1 MSFSRTLGDGRI
13 NLEQQR
19 KRAKELLRQWRRDP
33 ASRTGLPGQEP
44 RLADAQW
51 QVARELGFASWPRL
65 KAHVDAIAFASRH
78 PDLVGGDEAATLHL
92 RCGNDIAHGLKLAGF
107 RGDFRMF
114 ADPLTMGPVPNL
126 PLPEFLALRSDYLSR
141 AFDLDPADAQ
151 ARQRQEYAGLER
163 LGEYSRVAL
172 WCEADAYDQLFLVR
186 VLAGMQTPPEHLELI
201 EIDRVPGVERFVG
214 IGQLAPE
221 LLAWLWTQRRPL
233 DAEALALARAA
244 WDAYRDPAPLRWAQ
258 LAAAPTPALPL
269 LGPALRRQLHELPA
283 LRDGLSL
290 SERLTLEIV
299 RDGERP
305 SAGQVFAE
313 LTARREPLPYL
324 GDLMFRVL
332 LRALLEEP
340 GALLRTP
347 APELPWERQ
356 PLALT
361 AAGRE
366 VLAGRRYRLDL
377 GAPNAGSAA
386 YACAPAP
393 RTGRWTSRTGRYG
406 GRTHGTDAH
415 RPDERNGRAAT
426 IIARPFSRTRPPMK
440 KIPLAAAD
448 PDRLDTWVKY
458 REGLCGECNA
468 TCCTLPVE
476 VRIDDLIRMR
486 LVDEFE
492 REEPAKRIAKR
503 LEKDGVIEHFN
514 HKREIFT
521 LTRMAN
527 GDCLYLDRKTR
538 LCTIYARRP
547 DTCRNH
553 PRIGPRPGYCAYRPR

>member
-1 MSFSRTLGDGRI
+1 MSFSRILGDGRI

-33 ASRTGLPGQEP
+33 ASRTGLPGQAP

-107 RGDFRMF
+107 RGGFRMF

-221 LLAWLWTQRRPL
+221 LLAWLWTRRRPL

-313 LTARREPLPYL
+313 LTARGEPLPYL

-377 GAPNAGSAA
+377 GAPERWVGGVCLRAGTAHWA
-386 YACAPAP
+386 LDEQDRPVWREDP
-393 RTGRWTSRTGRYG
+393 R
-406 GRTHGTDAH
+406 H
-415 RPDERNGRAAT
+415 
-426 IIARPFSRTRPPMK
+426 
-440 KIPLAAAD
+440 
-448 PDRLDTWVKY
+448 
-458 REGLCGECNA
+458 
-468 TCCTLPVE
+468 
-476 VRIDDLIRMR
+476 
-486 LVDEFE
+486 
-492 REEPAKRIAKR
+492 
-503 LEKDGVIEHFN
+503 
-514 HKREIFT
+514 
-521 LTRMAN
+521 
-527 GDCLYLDRKTR
+527 
-538 LCTIYARRP
+538 
-547 DTCRNH
+547 
-553 PRIGPRPGYCAYRPR
+553 

>member
-1 MSFSRTLGDGRI
+1 MSFSRILGDGRI

-33 ASRTGLPGQEP
+33 ASRTGLPGQAP

-107 RGDFRMF
+107 RGGFRMF

-151 ARQRQEYAGLER
+151 ARQRQEYAG
-163 LGEYSRVAL
+163 
-172 WCEADAYDQLFLVR
+172 
-186 VLAGMQTPPEHLELI
+186 
-201 EIDRVPGVERFVG
+201 
-214 IGQLAPE
+214 
-221 LLAWLWTQRRPL
+221 
-233 DAEALALARAA
+233 
-244 WDAYRDPAPLRWAQ
+244 
-258 LAAAPTPALPL
+258 
-269 LGPALRRQLHELPA
+269 
-283 LRDGLSL
+283 
-290 SERLTLEIV
+290 
-299 RDGERP
+299 
-305 SAGQVFAE
+305 

-377 GAPNAGSAA
+377 GAPERWVGGVRLRAG
-386 YACAPAP
+386 
-393 RTGRWTSRTGRYG
+393 T
-406 GRTHGTDAH
+406 AH
-415 RPDERNGRAAT
+415 
-426 IIARPFSRTRPPMK
+426 
-440 KIPLAAAD
+440 
-448 PDRLDTWVKY
+448 
-458 REGLCGECNA
+458 
-468 TCCTLPVE
+468 
-476 VRIDDLIRMR
+476 
-486 LVDEFE
+486 
-492 REEPAKRIAKR
+492 
-503 LEKDGVIEHFN
+503 
-514 HKREIFT
+514 
-521 LTRMAN
+521 
-527 GDCLYLDRKTR
+527 
-538 LCTIYARRP
+538 
-547 DTCRNH
+547 
-553 PRIGPRPGYCAYRPR
+553 

>member
-1 MSFSRTLGDGRI
+1 MPLHHSPPGRRPPTLAVGVLLVLLSSASQAETWVITDKAHPVSATGSI

-107 RGDFRMF
+107 RSDFRMF

-221 LLAWLWTQRRPL
+221 LLAWLWTRRRPL

-244 WDAYRDPAPLRWAQ
+244 WDAYRDRSTDVPP
-258 LAAAPTPALPL
+258 PMCSTC
-269 LGPALRRQLHELPA
+269 
-283 LRDGLSL
+283 
-290 SERLTLEIV
+290 
-299 RDGERP
+299 
-305 SAGQVFAE
+305 
-313 LTARREPLPYL
+313 
-324 GDLMFRVL
+324 
-332 LRALLEEP
+332 
-340 GALLRTP
+340 
-347 APELPWERQ
+347 
-356 PLALT
+356 T
-361 AAGRE
+361 AA
-366 VLAGRRYRLDL
+366 
-377 GAPNAGSAA
+377 S
-386 YACAPAP
+386 
-393 RTGRWTSRTGRYG
+393 
-406 GRTHGTDAH
+406 
-415 RPDERNGRAAT
+415 
-426 IIARPFSRTRPPMK
+426 
-440 KIPLAAAD
+440 
-448 PDRLDTWVKY
+448 
-458 REGLCGECNA
+458 
-468 TCCTLPVE
+468 
-476 VRIDDLIRMR
+476 
-486 LVDEFE
+486 
-492 REEPAKRIAKR
+492 
-503 LEKDGVIEHFN
+503 
-514 HKREIFT
+514 
-521 LTRMAN
+521 
-527 GDCLYLDRKTR
+527 
-538 LCTIYARRP
+538 
-547 DTCRNH
+547 
-553 PRIGPRPGYCAYRPR
+553 

>member
-33 ASRTGLPGQEP
+33 ASRTGLPGQAP

-299 RDGERP
+299 RDSERP

-361 AAGRE
+361 AA
-366 VLAGRRYRLDL
+366 
-377 GAPNAGSAA
+377 
-386 YACAPAP
+386 
-393 RTGRWTSRTGRYG
+393 
-406 GRTHGTDAH
+406 
-415 RPDERNGRAAT
+415 
-426 IIARPFSRTRPPMK
+426 
-440 KIPLAAAD
+440 
-448 PDRLDTWVKY
+448 
-458 REGLCGECNA
+458 
-468 TCCTLPVE
+468 
-476 VRIDDLIRMR
+476 
-486 LVDEFE
+486 
-492 REEPAKRIAKR
+492 
-503 LEKDGVIEHFN
+503 
-514 HKREIFT
+514 
-521 LTRMAN
+521 
-527 GDCLYLDRKTR
+527 
-538 LCTIYARRP
+538 
-547 DTCRNH
+547 
-553 PRIGPRPGYCAYRPR
+553 

>member
-92 RCGNDIAHGLKLAGF
+92 RCGNDIAHGLQLAGF

-221 LLAWLWTQRRPL
+221 LLAWLWTRRRPL

-258 LAAAPTPALPL
+258 LAAAPTPELPL

-299 RDGERP
+299 RDGGRP

-332 LRALLEEP
+332 LRA
-340 GALLRTP
+340 
-347 APELPWERQ
+347 
-356 PLALT
+356 
-361 AAGRE
+361 
-366 VLAGRRYRLDL
+366 
-377 GAPNAGSAA
+377 
-386 YACAPAP
+386 
-393 RTGRWTSRTGRYG
+393 
-406 GRTHGTDAH
+406 
-415 RPDERNGRAAT
+415 
-426 IIARPFSRTRPPMK
+426 
-440 KIPLAAAD
+440 
-448 PDRLDTWVKY
+448 
-458 REGLCGECNA
+458 
-468 TCCTLPVE
+468 
-476 VRIDDLIRMR
+476 
-486 LVDEFE
+486 
-492 REEPAKRIAKR
+492 
-503 LEKDGVIEHFN
+503 
-514 HKREIFT
+514 
-521 LTRMAN
+521 
-527 GDCLYLDRKTR
+527 
-538 LCTIYARRP
+538 
-547 DTCRNH
+547 
-553 PRIGPRPGYCAYRPR
+553 

>member
-1 MSFSRTLGDGRI
+1 MSFSRILGDGRI

-33 ASRTGLPGQEP
+33 ASRTGLPGQAP

-107 RGDFRMF
+107 RGGFRMF

-221 LLAWLWTQRRPL
+221 LLAWLWTRRRPL

-305 SAGQVFAE
+305 SA
-313 LTARREPLPYL
+313 
-324 GDLMFRVL
+324 
-332 LRALLEEP
+332 
-340 GALLRTP
+340 
-347 APELPWERQ
+347 
-356 PLALT
+356 
-361 AAGRE
+361 
-366 VLAGRRYRLDL
+366 
-377 GAPNAGSAA
+377 
-386 YACAPAP
+386 
-393 RTGRWTSRTGRYG
+393 
-406 GRTHGTDAH
+406 
-415 RPDERNGRAAT
+415 
-426 IIARPFSRTRPPMK
+426 
-440 KIPLAAAD
+440 
-448 PDRLDTWVKY
+448 
-458 REGLCGECNA
+458 
-468 TCCTLPVE
+468 
-476 VRIDDLIRMR
+476 
-486 LVDEFE
+486 
-492 REEPAKRIAKR
+492 
-503 LEKDGVIEHFN
+503 
-514 HKREIFT
+514 
-521 LTRMAN
+521 
-527 GDCLYLDRKTR
+527 
-538 LCTIYARRP
+538 
-547 DTCRNH
+547 
-553 PRIGPRPGYCAYRPR
+553 

>member
-33 ASRTGLPGQEP
+33 ASRTGPPGQEP
-44 RLADAQW
+44 RLADAQR

-221 LLAWLWTQRRPL
+221 LLAWLWTRRRPL
-233 DAEALALARAA
+233 DAEALTLARAA
-244 WDAYRDPAPLRWAQ
+244 WEAYRDPAPLRWAQ

-299 RDGERP
+299 RDGGRP

-377 GAPNAGSAA
+377 GAPERWVGGVRLRAG
-386 YACAPAP
+386 
-393 RTGRWTSRTGRYG
+393 T
-406 GRTHGTDAH
+406 AH
-415 RPDERNGRAAT
+415 
-426 IIARPFSRTRPPMK
+426 
-440 KIPLAAAD
+440 
-448 PDRLDTWVKY
+448 
-458 REGLCGECNA
+458 
-468 TCCTLPVE
+468 
-476 VRIDDLIRMR
+476 
-486 LVDEFE
+486 
-492 REEPAKRIAKR
+492 
-503 LEKDGVIEHFN
+503 
-514 HKREIFT
+514 
-521 LTRMAN
+521 
-527 GDCLYLDRKTR
+527 
-538 LCTIYARRP
+538 
-547 DTCRNH
+547 
-553 PRIGPRPGYCAYRPR
+553 